1 MKYSMLS
8 LNATVF
14 PLYFAIAECLIYKV
28 VVALK
33 LEKKHDMAE
42 FATLITRYVKCCIF
56 ITIPLFLP
64 ACILLFLLDH

>member
-14 PLYFAIAECLIYKV
+14 PLYLAIVEGIIYEI

-42 FATLITRYVKCCIF
+42 FSTLISRYVKCCIF

-64 ACILLFLLDH
+64 ACILLFLIDH